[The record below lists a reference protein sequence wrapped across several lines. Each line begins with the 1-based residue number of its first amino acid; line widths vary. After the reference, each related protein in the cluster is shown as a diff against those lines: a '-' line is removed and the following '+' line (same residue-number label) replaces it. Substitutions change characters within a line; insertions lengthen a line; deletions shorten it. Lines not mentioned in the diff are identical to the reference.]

1 MSRIAAH
8 RSGKAA
14 QRHSRGFRKHQL
26 ALALVA
32 LCAGL
37 VEAQEAVTLGP
48 VEVVAPAVF
57 GVTQNLG
64 ASVSAGALGNVT
76 QKDTPFSSAV
86 VTNAQIQEQASQ
98 KLGDLFIQDA
108 SVSDNTAAN
117 TAWGTYLTVRGMD
130 LDWQNSYRMNGAPFL
145 AYAATLP
152 YEQFEQIELLKG
164 ASGFMY
170 GFGSPGGVLNYV
182 TKKPTDTPTRS
193 VTLGYNSASLLRAD
207 VDLGGRV
214 GEEGV
219 VGYRLNVTREQGET
233 SNGGQ
238 LERSSMLLALDAKLS
253 DRLTWDFNVLY
264 QDRLAEDT
272 EPSIRTAGWWN
283 GSSYSSIYTGNKLPT
298 PVENDQTL
306 VGAGSY
312 TDNQFA
318 YVATGLKY
326 QITPDW
332 QVKTNFGHTYS
343 KTRRNESVL
352 HLENA
357 AGDYNVTRADSGER
371 YQFNYGDAMVTGVM
385 ATGAVRHNVVAGVSW
400 QKQLS
405 DWAGASVYNTN
416 VGTGNLHDQNTVD
429 YYSVGSFDSLQ
440 LYRSTETTQQTL
452 FASDRIELNA
462 QWSFLGGLRWT
473 NYESISMNTAGAVTS
488 KYEKSG
494 VVTPTLAVMNKLTTD
509 TMAYI
514 SYVESLQEGETVS
527 ATSGYANA
535 GEVLDPL
542 VSKQWEL
549 GVKTDGAQWSG
560 TAALFQVEKAAEY
573 LNASTNTYV
582 QDGKTV
588 FQGLELGATA
598 RLSRQWSLGGNL
610 MLLNAEYEK
619 GGGTNKG
626 NDVAGAPDMVAT
638 AQVAYRV
645 PAAPGLQVRLGAK
658 HTGKTP
664 LRTDNSLYV
673 DSYTLFNLGATYDTE
688 VQGYATIFR
697 ANISN
702 LTDEKYWM
710 YQYADYIKSGDP
722 RTLNVSATVSF

>member
-1 MSRIAAH
+1 MFRFAAPG
-8 RSGKAA
+8 SGRAD
-14 QRHSRGFRKHQL
+14 QQESRGFRKHQV
-26 ALALVA
+26 ALALLVV
-32 LCAGL
+32 CAGS
-37 VEAQEAVTLGP
+37 VQAQEAATLGA

-130 LDWQNSYRMNGAPFL
+130 LDWQNSYRMDGIPFL

-152 YEQFEQIELLKG
+152 YEHFEQIELLKG

-182 TKKPTDTPTRS
+182 TKKPTDMPTRS

-207 VDLGGRV
+207 VDLGDRV
-214 GEEGV
+214 GEDGV

-253 DRLTWDFNVLY
+253 DRLTWDFQALY

-283 GSSYSSIYTGNKLPT
+283 GSGYSSVYTGNKLPT

-306 VGAGSY
+306 VAAGSY
-312 TDNQFA
+312 TDNKFG

-326 QITPDW
+326 QLNPDW
-332 QVKTNFGHTYS
+332 QAQTRFGHTYS
-343 KTRRNESVL
+343 KTRRNEQVL
-352 HLENA
+352 HLENVD
-357 AGDYNVTRADSGER
+357 GDYNVARADSGER
-371 YQFNYGDAMVTGVM
+371 YQFNYGDAMMTGVV
-385 ATGAVRHNVVAGVSW
+385 ATGAVRHNIVAGISW

-405 DWAGASVYNTN
+405 DWAAASVYNTN
-416 VGTGNLHDQNTVD
+416 AGVGNLHDQNTVD

-440 LYRSTETTQQTL
+440 LYRSTETTQKTL

-488 KYEKSG
+488 KYDKSG
-494 VVTPTLAVMNKLTTD
+494 VVTPTFAVMNKLTAD

-549 GVKTDGAQWSG
+549 GVKTDSAQWSG
-560 TAALFQVEKAAEY
+560 TAALFQVEKASEY
-573 LNASTNTYV
+573 LNTNSNTYV
-582 QDGKTV
+582 QDGNTV
-588 FQGLELGATA
+588 FQGMELGATA
-598 RLSRQWSLGGNL
+598 RLNRQWSLGGNL
-610 MLLNAEYEK
+610 MLLHAEYEE
-619 GGGTNKG
+619 GSGTNKG
-626 NDVAGAPDMVAT
+626 NDVAGAPDMVVT

-645 PAAPGLQVRLGAK
+645 PAVPGLQVRLGAK
-658 HTGKTP
+658 HTGETP
-664 LRTDNSLYV
+664 LRADNSLYV

-688 VQGYATIFR
+688 VQGYATTFR

-702 LTDEKYWM
+702 LTDEQYWM
-710 YQYADYIKSGDP
+710 YQYADYVKPGDP
-722 RTLNVSATVSF
+722 RTLNVSATLNF